1 MMEADFLAWYSLP
14 NIANF
19 KCCCAI
25 YFVISIIILTFAKV
39 IILIE

>member
-1 MMEADFLAWYSLP
+1 LP